1 MTNLAHVN
9 IRTADLERSVAFYRD
24 LLGLSPVAAAT
35 RPGSRDHVWM
45 SDDEGRPCIHLQRTS
60 SAAQTGDHPGM
71 HHLALACVDPEAWRE
86 KLSALAIDFQETEF
100 TAARM
105 LQFTL
110 LDPDSVRIELLFGS
124 Q

>member
-1 MTNLAHVN
+1 
-9 IRTADLERSVAFYRD
+9 
-24 LLGLSPVAAAT
+24 
-35 RPGSRDHVWM
+35 
-45 SDDEGRPCIHLQRTS
+45 
-60 SAAQTGDHPGM
+60 M